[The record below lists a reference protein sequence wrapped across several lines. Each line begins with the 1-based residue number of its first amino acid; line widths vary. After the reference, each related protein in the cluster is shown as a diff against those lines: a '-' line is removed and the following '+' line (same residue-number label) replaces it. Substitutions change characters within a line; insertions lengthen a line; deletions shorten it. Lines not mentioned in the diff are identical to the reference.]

1 MAHEYEE
8 CWDALRIVRQA
19 LEETL
24 PSNWILSA
32 DATTTMWAGAE
43 ALATAIRR
51 LAWVVPPGALA
62 HDPPDLSLE

>member
-32 DATTTMWAGAE
+32 DATRTMSAEAE
-43 ALATAIRR
+43 ALATAIRW
-51 LAWVVPPGALA
+51 LAWVMPPG
-62 HDPPDLSLE
+62 H

>member
-8 CWDALRIVRQA
+8 CWDALGIVRHA

-24 PSNWILSA
+24 PSNWIVSA
-32 DATTTMWAGAE
+32 DATTTMSVEAK

-51 LAWVVPPGALA
+51 LAWVVPPGALT